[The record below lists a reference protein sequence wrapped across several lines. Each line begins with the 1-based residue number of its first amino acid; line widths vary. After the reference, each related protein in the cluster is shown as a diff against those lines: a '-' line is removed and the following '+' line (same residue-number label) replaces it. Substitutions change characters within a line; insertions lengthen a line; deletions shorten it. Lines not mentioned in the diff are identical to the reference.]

1 MARDLNDQKIKE
13 LKAEQAARE
22 KAEKESKILKINLEE
37 VKPVCNTFQEV
48 VWSISAHSIP
58 PSRLIGKS
66 GNKWDTRNKRELHG
80 LAAQVW
86 SRTKGEK

>member
-1 MARDLNDQKIKE
+1 LTSTLKEWLETLNDQKIKE

-48 VWSISAHSIP
+48 V
-58 PSRLIGKS
+58 
-66 GNKWDTRNKRELHG
+66 
-80 LAAQVW
+80 
-86 SRTKGEK
+86 